1 MRAPGIGTLLLAAAI
16 VAAPDANAQNA
27 GAVKAA
33 YEQFKSAYAAA
44 DTTDALRIALGHAL
58 AAEQAEP
65 GLFKVAHGIAS
76 VHLRL
81 AAFPD
86 CVEWFAKAEER
97 AAVPEDK
104 GEARQLG
111 EYCQNEIN
119 KVTVNKRVSSI
130 RISFATKLS
139 FVRQELDPAK
149 LPTALEWPGGEPGA
163 GDATAMLRARLP
175 GHSVLKESQ
184 SGTQRYF
191 AGRKSERALAD
202 DAKRLGEYEAQ
213 IRRRFFPDLAPKP
226 LVFLLGDDPF
236 ELRGVTAKLYP
247 SAQMPGA
254 PFFGFYNS
262 RDRLIVATS
271 LGGYGT
277 VLHELMH
284 ALVRDDFP
292 EVPAWLEEGMAT
304 LYERSGWSPEKLLPA
319 PNWRMDLLRP
329 EDALAPGR
337 YDGVGPSPD
346 VEPKQ
351 LSLIRLLFVHLD
363 SNDRLRPLYDH
374 VKRTGPATPL
384 ADALKAV
391 GFDEAAWKPYVVRTF
406 EEYALESARSNG
418 AGLTNPGEIKFVQQ
432 ALNRIMGTALKV
444 DGFWGPSSE
453 KALIEFQKKFGLS
466 PDGMAGRNTMVALR
480 REFTTR
486 GLR

>member
-1 MRAPGIGTLLLAAAI
+1 VRAPAAALLLAALA
-16 VAAPDANAQNA
+16 AAPEAGAQNA
-27 GAVKAA
+27 AAAKAA
-33 YEQFKSAYAAA
+33 YAQFKTAYAAA
-44 DTTDALRIALGHAL
+44 ETTDALRIALGHAL
-58 AAEQAEP
+58 EAEQAEP
-65 GLFKVAHGIAS
+65 GLFKVAHGIGS

-81 AAFPD
+81 AAFAE
-86 CVEWFAKAEER
+86 CVEWFAKAEDR
-97 AAVPEDK
+97 ASAQEDRT
-104 GEARQLG
+104 EARQLG

-119 KVTVNKRVSSI
+119 KVTVNRRVSSI

-149 LPTALEWPGGEPGA
+149 LPAALDWPA
-163 GDATAMLRARLP
+163 GDAGTDVTPMLRARLQ
-175 GHSVLKESQ
+175 GHSVLRESHA
-184 SGTQRYF
+184 GTQRYF
-191 AGRKSERALAD
+191 AGRKSERALGE
-202 DAKRLGEYEAQ
+202 DAKRLGEYETQ
-213 IRRRFFPDLAPKP
+213 IRRRFFPDLPAKP
-226 LVFLLGDDPF
+226 LVYLLGDDPF

-247 SAQMPGA
+247 SAQIPGA
-254 PFFGFYNS
+254 PFFGFYNP
-262 RDRLIVATS
+262 RDRLIVATA

-319 PNWRMDLLRP
+319 PNWRMDLIRP

-337 YDGVGPSPD
+337 FDGIGPSPD
-346 VEPKQ
+346 VEPKR

-363 SNDRLRPLYDH
+363 AGDRLRPLYDH
-374 VKRTGPATPL
+374 VKRTGPATTL
-384 ADALKAV
+384 ADALGAV
-391 GFDEAAWKPYVVRTF
+391 GFDEAAWKPYVARTF
-406 EEYALESARSNG
+406 EEYALEASRSNG

-432 ALNRIMGTALKV
+432 ALNRVMGTALKV

-480 REFTTR
+480 REYTTR